1 MFICVAW
8 HWKLTVEKGPQVFY
22 KNGRQIVLL
31 AQYLALQTETEFL
44 ISGDFNLP
52 MDAIRALVTDHNNL
66 IQNGINN
73 VKPMFEELGYMD
85 DSPGRRLLQ
94 LKIHT
99 LARVWTKSPIRVSLL
114 RQKRGN
120 LWKQHK
126 LSWKPWPNGR
136 GPQLKTIGLPTY
148 CPVSSY
154 TKTQMYIP
162 SRPPKH
168 HGG

>member
-1 MFICVAW
+1 MSFWITPTTRRSFFTTPRAWKSNQHHSTCCDVDKVLAQMVDVYSLAPTNSVVKMFICVAW

-44 ISGDFNLP
+44 ISGDFNQP

-66 IQNGINN
+66 IQNGIDN

-99 LARVWTKSPIRVSLL
+99 
-114 RQKRGN
+114 
-120 LWKQHK
+120 
-126 LSWKPWPNGR
+126 
-136 GPQLKTIGLPTY
+136 
-148 CPVSSY
+148 C
-154 TKTQMYIP
+154 
-162 SRPPKH
+162 
-168 HGG
+168 

>member
-31 AQYLALQTETEFL
+31 AKYLALQTETELL

-66 IQNGINN
+66 IQNGIDN

-99 LARVWTKSPIRVSLL
+99 
-114 RQKRGN
+114 
-120 LWKQHK
+120 
-126 LSWKPWPNGR
+126 
-136 GPQLKTIGLPTY
+136 
-148 CPVSSY
+148 C
-154 TKTQMYIP
+154 
-162 SRPPKH
+162 
-168 HGG
+168 

>member
-1 MFICVAW
+1 M
-8 HWKLTVEKGPQVFY
+8 
-22 KNGRQIVLL
+22 LL

-44 ISGDFNLP
+44 ICGDFNLP

-66 IQNGINN
+66 IQNGIDN

-126 LSWKPWPNGR
+126 LSWKP
-136 GPQLKTIGLPTY
+136 
-148 CPVSSY
+148 
-154 TKTQMYIP
+154 
-162 SRPPKH
+162 
-168 HGG
+168 

>member
-1 MFICVAW
+1 MVDVYSLAPTNSVVKMFICVAW

-99 LARVWTKSPIRVSLL
+99 
-114 RQKRGN
+114 
-120 LWKQHK
+120 
-126 LSWKPWPNGR
+126 
-136 GPQLKTIGLPTY
+136 
-148 CPVSSY
+148 C
-154 TKTQMYIP
+154 
-162 SRPPKH
+162 
-168 HGG
+168 